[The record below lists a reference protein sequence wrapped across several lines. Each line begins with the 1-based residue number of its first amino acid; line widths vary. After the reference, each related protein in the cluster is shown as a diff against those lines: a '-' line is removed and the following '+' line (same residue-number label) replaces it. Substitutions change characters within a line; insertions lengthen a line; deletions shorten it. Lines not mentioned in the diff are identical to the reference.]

1 MQKSKK
7 TYILIFMTVA
17 LAFVACD
24 RDTIYYHYE
33 STPLDGWER
42 NDTLFFQDIV
52 VKASSNYKE
61 EIGLRINDDFPFQ
74 SLFLVVEQEI
84 RPQHLFRTD
93 TLNCRLIDKNG
104 TVKGRGLSY
113 YQYNIHLTSLRL
125 NAGDTLDVRIRHFM
139 KRESLPGIA
148 NIGVRLSK

>member
-1 MQKSKK
+1 MQRSKK
-7 TYILIFMTVA
+7 IYILIWITVA

-24 RDTIYYHYE
+24 RDTIYYQYE
-33 STPLDGWER
+33 STPLNGWER
-42 NDTLFFQDIV
+42 NDTLFFKDIV
-52 VKASSNYKE
+52 VKASYNYKE
-61 EIGLRINDDFPFQ
+61 EIGLRINDDSPFQ

-84 RPQHLFRTD
+84 RPQHLLRTD

-113 YQYNIHLTSLRL
+113 YQYNLHLTTLRL
-125 NAGDTLDVRIRHFM
+125 NAGDTLNIRVRHFM
-139 KRESLPGIA
+139 KRENLPGIA

>member
-93 TLNCRLIDKNG
+93 TL
-104 TVKGRGLSY
+104 KGARPKLLPVQHPPDLAAPKRRRHAGRTHKTLHEKGESARY
-113 YQYNIHLTSLRL
+113 CQHRCQIVEIAYSLLLT
-125 NAGDTLDVRIRHFM
+125 A
-139 KRESLPGIA
+139 
-148 NIGVRLSK
+148 